1 VGTDPRDM
9 HQIRDCLRM
18 SNVGPDPRENHL
30 GFLLPHNLGF
40 VKKKKKIEVAR
51 FNIFDSFNCKC
62 PLARNRKNW

>member
-40 VKKKKKIEVAR
+40 VKKKK
-51 FNIFDSFNCKC
+51 NWGC
-62 PLARNRKNW
+62 PF